1 MLKRLVNNLFCSC
14 TFTEIDPPF
23 YAKLVGDQSDKQ
35 LVYPNQYLLHLKSIN
50 QDLYQ
55 NITKAKCF
63 VFAIKMYILC
73 GT

>member
-14 TFTEIDPPF
+14 TFTKIDPPF

-35 LVYPNQYLLHLKSIN
+35 LVYPNQYMLHLKSIN

-55 NITKAKCF
+55 NITKAK
-63 VFAIKMYILC
+63 
-73 GT
+73 